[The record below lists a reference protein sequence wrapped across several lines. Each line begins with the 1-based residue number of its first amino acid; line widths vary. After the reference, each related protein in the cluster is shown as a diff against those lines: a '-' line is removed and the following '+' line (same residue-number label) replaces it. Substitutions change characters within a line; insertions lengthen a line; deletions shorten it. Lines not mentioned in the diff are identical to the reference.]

1 MTLDL
6 IRATLT
12 EIVRPYAD
20 ERTQHC
26 RVEATAWSGS
36 RCTLVGAVLDVDTAT
51 ALLLGLA
58 TRLPAITFDTAGVRV
73 LRASEPKLLTVVT
86 NLTSLHVGPSF
97 LAEPLS
103 QLLNGWRLE
112 VLEEQ
117 DQWAFVR
124 LADGYLGWTYLPYLA
139 DVPAPTPTHL
149 VSEPLVLLHEAP
161 SAARRVRGRG
171 RAVRGGCFPAGSPA
185 WTFLAGA
192 GGGRGGGPACA
203 LRDPEAQ
210 PAEAPE
216 RRRQMAADA
225 LRFLG
230 TPYLWGG
237 VSVFGTDCSGFV
249 QTVHRLSG
257 LTLPRD
263 ADMQH
268 AAGRPVTPPF
278 PPGDLLFFG
287 DGSGH
292 RPISHVG
299 MSLGGWQ
306 MVHASRTRNGV
317 YVDDVQAVPHL
328 ADRFVAAATFVTTP

>member
-6 IRATLT
+6 IRTTLA
-12 EIVRPYAD
+12 EIARPYGD
-20 ERTQHC
+20 KRTQHC
-26 RVEATAWSGS
+26 RVEATAWSGK

-51 ALLLGLA
+51 TLLLGLA
-58 TRLPAITFDTAGVRV
+58 TRFPATTFDTAGVRV
-73 LRASEPKLLTVVT
+73 LRAAEPRLLTVVT

-112 VLEEQ
+112 ILEEQ
-117 DQWAFVR
+117 DLWAFVR

-149 VSEPLVLLHEAP
+149 VSEPLVLLHAAP
-161 SAARRVRGRG
+161 AAESLLTGRLLAG
-171 RAVRGGCFPAGSPA
+171 TAVCIVDRIDA
-185 WTFLAGA
+185 WTCLALAGGSMGWA
-192 GGGRGGGPACA
+192 PASA
-203 LRDPEAQ
+203 LRDPEVQ

-216 RRRQMAADA
+216 RRGQMAADA

-237 VSVFGTDCSGFV
+237 GSTFGTDCSGFV
-249 QTVHRLSG
+249 QMVHRLSG

-278 PPGDLLFFG
+278 RPGDLLFFG
-287 DGSGH
+287 GGSGH

-306 MVHASRTRNGV
+306 MVHASRARNGV
-317 YVDDVQAVPHL
+317 YVDDVQTVPHL
-328 ADRFVAAATFVTTP
+328 RDRFLAAVTFVGPS